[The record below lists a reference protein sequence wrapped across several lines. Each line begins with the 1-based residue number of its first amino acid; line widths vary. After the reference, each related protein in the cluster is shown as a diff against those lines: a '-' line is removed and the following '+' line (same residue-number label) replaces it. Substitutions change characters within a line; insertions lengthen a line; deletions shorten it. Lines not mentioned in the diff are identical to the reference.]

1 MDKLELVKI
10 HYENQRTRSI
20 SDEIA
25 ELSDGRFYVYTWD
38 ANAGQCT
45 HGNQWAKGHGAGA
58 ISYVGDPFPT
68 LAAAKKAIGAK

>member
-1 MDKLELVKI
+1 MAKLELVKI
-10 HYENQRTRSI
+10 HYDHQRTRSI

-45 HGNQWAKGHGAGA
+45 RGNQWAQGHGAGA
-58 ISYVGDPFPT
+58 INYVGDVYTT

>member
-1 MDKLELVKI
+1 MATKLEIVKI
-10 HYENQRTRSI
+10 HYEHSRTRSI

-45 HGNQWAKGHGAGA
+45 RGNQFARGLSAGA
-58 ISYVGDPFPT
+58 IQYVGDPFAT
-68 LAAAKKAIGAK
+68 LAAAKKAIGA